1 MHPPTPSQSC
11 CPLMSRHS
19 FGCTHHVLT
28 MYSFGCT
35 HHVLT
40 VCSSWTPAMCG
51 AGAMALIQAPL
62 SRLASAEG
70 ILASP
75 GAREAWLSHV
85 KRQSAV
91 RGVGR
96 GSGVPLRAASLS
108 SRGSKPDRL
117 VRGGRIGQAIN
128 RPARGGCIG
137 QAIGPEARSVSEY
150 L

>member
-1 MHPPTPSQSC
+1 
-11 CPLMSRHS
+11 
-19 FGCTHHVLT
+19 
-28 MYSFGCT
+28 
-35 HHVLT
+35 
-40 VCSSWTPAMCG
+40 MCG

-137 QAIGPEARSVSEY
+137 QAIGLVRGGRIGQAIGPEARSVSEY